1 MMKIVRESINF
12 ERGGDPKAA
21 MGIGRRLMIED
32 WIEAVNSHEIYSEYD
47 AHSKSNRNPE
57 NHIAGYHINDD
68 LTIDVRT
75 NSGFGDALIIRG
87 QEMVELPEFIQ
98 FGRCDGNF
106 YINVS
111 RLKTMRGFPK
121 IVTGHL
127 CVNHNQL
134 TSLDYLPEEIGGGL
148 YISENK
154 VKFSKEEIRKR
165 CKIGG
170 KELQV

>member
-1 MMKIVRESINF
+1 MGIVRESINF
-12 ERGGDPKAA
+12 ERGNNPKSA
-21 MGIGRRLMIED
+21 MGIGRSKLIED

-47 AHSKSNRNPE
+47 AHSRSNKTPE
-57 NHIAGYHINDD
+57 NRISGYHINED
-68 LTIDVRT
+68 LTVDVRT
-75 NSGFGDALIIRG
+75 NTGFGDALIIRG

-98 FGRCDGNF
+98 FGKCEGNF

-111 RLKTMRGFPK
+111 GLRTMRGFPK

-127 CVNHNQL
+127 CVNNNQL
-134 TSLDYLPEEIGGGL
+134 TSLDYLPEEVGGGL
-148 YISENK
+148 YIQGNK
-154 VKFSKEEIRKR
+154 VKFTKEEIRKR